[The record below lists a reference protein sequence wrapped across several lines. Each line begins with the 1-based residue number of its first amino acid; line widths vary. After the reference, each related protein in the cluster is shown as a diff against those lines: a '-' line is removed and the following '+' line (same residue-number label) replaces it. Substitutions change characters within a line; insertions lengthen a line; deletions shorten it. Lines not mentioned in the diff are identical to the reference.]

1 MSYFE
6 ECLATGLWL
15 TPEQRQA
22 LYKYLLSEKSELYKE
37 SALLLLTRGSFS
49 TQIANAE
56 ILYSINQSRVSFEC
70 RRIGGAD
77 FSQEIRNIELG
88 RSLNRNIKK
97 LTQFFSQCEV
107 DAISNFPVPGKIP
120 QDVKGINI
128 SKFPFYDLDY
138 YSDGKGKFLGLI
150 RKWKAADKEIL
161 TKLRTL

>member
-15 TPEQRQA
+15 TAEQRQA
-22 LYKYLLSEKSELYKE
+22 LYKYLLSEKSEHYRE
-37 SALLLLTRGSFS
+37 FALLLLNRGSLT

-56 ILYSINQSRVSFEC
+56 ILYSINQNRVSFEC
-70 RRIGGAD
+70 RRIGDAD
-77 FSQEIRNIELG
+77 YSQEIRNIELG

-97 LTQFFSQCEV
+97 LKQFFSQCEV
-107 DAISNFPVPGKIP
+107 DAIGNFPVPGKIP

-138 YSDGKGKFLGLI
+138 YSDGTGKFLGLI

-161 TKLRTL
+161 AKLRTL

>member
-22 LYKYLLSEKSELYKE
+22 LYKYLLSEKSELYRE
-37 SALLLLTRGSFS
+37 FALLLLNRGSLT

-56 ILYSINQSRVSFEC
+56 IRYLINQNRVSFEC
-70 RRIGGAD
+70 RRIGAAD
-77 FSQEIRNIELG
+77 FSQEIRNIKLG
-88 RSLNRNIKK
+88 SSLNRNIKMLK
-97 LTQFFSQCEV
+97 RFFSQCEV
-107 DAISNFPVPGKIP
+107 DAIGNFPVPGKNP

-128 SKFPFYDLDY
+128 SKFLFYDLDY

-150 RKWKAADKEIL
+150 RKWKSSDKEIL
-161 TKLRTL
+161 MKLRTL

>member
-22 LYKYLLSEKSELYKE
+22 LYKYLLSEKSDLYRE
-37 SALLLLTRGSFS
+37 FALLLLNRGSLT

-56 ILYSINQSRVSFEC
+56 ILYSINQNRVSFEC

-88 RSLNRNIKK
+88 SSLNRNIKMLK
-97 LTQFFSQCEV
+97 RFFSQCEV
-107 DAISNFPVPGKIP
+107 DAIGNFPVPGKTP

-150 RKWKAADKEIL
+150 RKWKSSDKEIL
-161 TKLRTL
+161 MKLRTL

>member
-22 LYKYLLSEKSELYKE
+22 LYKYLLSEKSELYRE
-37 SALLLLTRGSFS
+37 FALLLLNRGSLT

-56 ILYSINQSRVSFEC
+56 ILYTVNQNRVSFEC
-70 RRIGGAD
+70 RRIGSAD
-77 FSQEIRNIELG
+77 FSQEIRNIALG
-88 RSLNRNIKK
+88 SSLNRNIKMLK
-97 LTQFFSQCEV
+97 RFFSQCEV
-107 DAISNFPVPGKIP
+107 DAIGNFPVPGKTP

-150 RKWKAADKEIL
+150 RKWKSSDKEIL
-161 TKLRTL
+161 MKLRTL

>member
-22 LYKYLLSEKSELYKE
+22 LYKYLLSEKSELYRE
-37 SALLLLTRGSFS
+37 FALLLLNRRSLT

-56 ILYSINQSRVSFEC
+56 IRYSINQNRVSFVC

-77 FSQEIRNIELG
+77 FSQEIRSIELG
-88 RSLNRNIKK
+88 SSLNRNIKMLK
-97 LTQFFSQCEV
+97 RFFSQCEV
-107 DAISNFPVPGKIP
+107 DAIGNFPVPGKNP
-120 QDVKGINI
+120 HDVKGINI

-138 YSDGKGKFLGLI
+138 YSDGKGKFLGLL
-150 RKWKAADKEIL
+150 RKWKSSDKEIL
-161 TKLRTL
+161 MKLRTL